1 MIITCDQCLK
11 KFEIE
16 SNLIPQKGR
25 LLQCSSCAH
34 KWFYKRDVSEET
46 KVVLEHQDIKTKK
59 IEPTIKENNNIKI
72 FNDSESFKKNINDSE
87 SFKKNKRKHPY
98 KHLENKKLSF
108 LNVILVFIISIIALI
123 VLLDTFKS
131 PISLMIPNIKFILES
146 LYETLRDI
154 LSFIQYLL

>member
-72 FNDSESFKKNINDSE
+72 FNDSESFKKN
-87 SFKKNKRKHPY
+87 KRKHPY
-98 KHLENKKLSF
+98 KYLENKKLSF
-108 LNVILVFIISIIALI
+108 LNVILVLIISIIALI

-131 PISLMIPNIKFILES
+131 PISLMIPNIKFILET
-146 LYETLRDI
+146 LYETLSNI
-154 LSFIQYLL
+154 LLFIQDLL

>member
-1 MIITCDQCLK
+1 MIITCEQCPK

-34 KWFYKRDVSEET
+34 KWFYKRDISEET
-46 KVVLEHQDIKTKK
+46 KVVSELQDIKTKK
-59 IEPTIKENNNIKI
+59 IEPVIKENNNIKI
-72 FNDSESFKKNINDSE
+72 FNDSESSE
-87 SFKKNKRKHPY
+87 KNKRKHSY
-98 KHLENKKLSF
+98 RHLESKKLSF

-131 PISLMIPNIKFILES
+131 PISLMIPNIEFILES
-146 LYETLRDI
+146 LYETLKDI
-154 LSFIQYLL
+154 LLFIQDLL

>member
-16 SNLIPQKGR
+16 SSLIPKKGR
-25 LLQCSSCAH
+25 LLQCSSCDH
-34 KWFYKRDVSEET
+34 KWFYKKDVSDET
-46 KVVLEHQDIKTKK
+46 KVVLERQDIKIKK
-59 IEPTIKENNNIKI
+59 IEPIIKENNNIKI
-72 FNDSESFKKNINDSE
+72 FNDSETS
-87 SFKKNKRKHPY
+87 KKNKRKHSY

-131 PISLMIPNIKFILES
+131 PISLMIPNIEFILES
-146 LYETLRDI
+146 LYETLKDI
-154 LSFIQYLL
+154 LLFIQDLL

>member
-1 MIITCDQCLK
+1 MIITCEQCLK

-72 FNDSESFKKNINDSE
+72 FEGSIYSKKKND
-87 SFKKNKRKHPY
+87 KPKRKHSYTAP
-98 KHLENKKLSF
+98 KRKKISF
-108 LNVILVFIISIIALI
+108 LSIILVFIISIIALI

-131 PISLMIPNIKFILES
+131 PISLMMPNIEFILES
-146 LYETLRDI
+146 LYETLKDI
-154 LSFIQYLL
+154 LLFIQYLL